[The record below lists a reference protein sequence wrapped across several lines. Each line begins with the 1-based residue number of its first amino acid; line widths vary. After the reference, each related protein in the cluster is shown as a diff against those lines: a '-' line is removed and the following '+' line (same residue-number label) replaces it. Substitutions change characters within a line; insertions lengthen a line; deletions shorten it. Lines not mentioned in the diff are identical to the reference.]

1 MNSSRAKKER
11 KGNGARKESAVQ
23 TMPDL
28 RAYLQ
33 KNRTSEAAAPPG
45 SGESSAPPRIRL
57 FSRRRAGSASSGDA
71 EEETMGEIWW
81 AGDDATAE

>member
-1 MNSSRAKKER
+1 MNKKKMKGKETER
-11 KGNGARKESAVQ
+11 RKESAVQ

-28 RAYLQ
+28 RTYLQ
-33 KNRTSEAAAPPG
+33 KNRTSEAAAPP
-45 SGESSAPPRIRL
+45 RIRL
-57 FSRRRAGSASSGDA
+57 FSPRRAGPASSGEA